1 MKRNRYRCLLA
12 AVIWLLSLSVAQTVY
27 AGDINAE
34 EQMLLDMMHDS
45 IEYKGVIYVAAPG
58 YIEEATAHF
67 YQDDVDLTPEQAEE
81 VIATVFANV
90 KQGIA
95 DGYLIPQEQLGS
107 ESQGISDVDTSD
119 TGASLQEDTDSAG
132 MSGNVSEQIETEE
145 QQGESLQE
153 ETKPGESIIK
163 NTGYDLSGARIF
175 VWVML
180 IGMGMIMIYIQKYHM
195 LADCDES

>member
-1 MKRNRYRCLLA
+1 MKRNRCRCLLTT
-12 AVIWLLSLSVAQTVY
+12 VILLLSLSVAQTVY

-67 YQDDVDLTPEQAEE
+67 CQDDVDLTPEQAEE

-119 TGASLQEDTDSAG
+119 TGASLQEDTDSVG